1 MHLKSVATALTL
13 IKTHSHHDT
22 EPPKVYEPHKII
34 TIKTVEELDQILD
47 DHHHRRVVV
56 FCVTTNYKD
65 PDVSEEGWFH
75 HYGMLNDVHFVRV
88 NLDVSCTLEDRLQ
101 PKVRPCWV
109 TFHKGEETGWSS
121 GGMKRFL
128 QLHSERKGFG
138 LIDGG
143 RECIWSNE
151 RRVGNFEVWW
161 WVGSDANIIC
171 WAGCASS

>member
-1 MHLKSVATALTL
+1 MHLKSVASALTL
-13 IKTHSHHDT
+13 TKTHSHHDT
-22 EPPKVYEPHKII
+22 EAPKPLEPHKIV
-34 TIKTVEELDQILD
+34 TIQTVEEFDQILD

-75 HYGMLNDVHFVRV
+75 HYERLNDVHFVRV
-88 NLDVSCTLEDRLQ
+88 DLDVSDTLEDRLQ

-128 QLHSERKGFG
+128 QLHSERK
-138 LIDGG
+138 D
-143 RECIWSNE
+143 S
-151 RRVGNFEVWW
+151 V
-161 WVGSDANIIC
+161 
-171 WAGCASS
+171 